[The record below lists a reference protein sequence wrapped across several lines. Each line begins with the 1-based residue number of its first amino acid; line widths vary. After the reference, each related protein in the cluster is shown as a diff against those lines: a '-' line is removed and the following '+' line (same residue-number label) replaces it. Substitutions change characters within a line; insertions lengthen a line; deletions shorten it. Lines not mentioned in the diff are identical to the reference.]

1 MKPYLEGN
9 ELSDLLMDLAEEL
22 DVPPSKYEEA
32 AAHYSAV
39 GEWLN
44 ADGTQLA
51 SYGPVIYPQGSFGLG
66 TAVRPIGNGE
76 YDVDAVCLLEK
87 PPAWLDQRRLKV
99 MVGDRLKAHETY
111 RRLLEPE
118 GRRCWTLKYSDA
130 SKFHLDVLPAVPHR
144 LFGHQ
149 EAIHTTDKHEPPT
162 FWGDSNPKGYQAWFK
177 DQMKVV
183 FARQRERAAFAKT
196 ASVEDIPEYEI
207 RTPLQRLIQI
217 LKRHRD
223 LHYGHDDDKPISI
236 IITTLAAR
244 AYDNEPDLHQAMVKV
259 IPGMKSHITFQ
270 NGVPQIPNPV
280 IPTEN
285 FADKWRTHPRKQT
298 IFFEWLARVE
308 AFGRSLAEASSAM
321 EVQAVLDAHFGVD
334 VAKATMT
341 RSASRKNRLAKIARP
356 LVTQPSRT
364 AGILMPRVLTW
375 HPDFSVAHR
384 EKPGWLVE
392 NPRRVQLTA
401 RVLSGPGAGRS
412 LENGS
417 TVSKGCRLR
426 FEVNNQPDSTESV
439 HWQVVNTGREA
450 ADKRELRGQMIP
462 PGKTWREEP
471 TAYAGRHW
479 VECFFVKT
487 NRRGMAECTARSGE
501 FVVHIE

>member
-44 ADGTQLA
+44 ADGSQLA
-51 SYGPVIYPQGSFGLG
+51 SYGPVIYSQGSFGLG
-66 TAVRPIGNGE
+66 TAVRPIGDGD

-87 PPAWLDQRRLKV
+87 PPAGLDQRRLKV
-99 MVGDRLKAHETY
+99 MIGDRLKAHETY

-130 SKFHLDVLPAVPHR
+130 SRFHLDVLPAVPHR
-144 LFGHQ
+144 LFDHQ
-149 EAIHTTDKHEPPT
+149 EAIHITDKHEPPT

-177 DQMKVV
+177 DQMKVI
-183 FARQRERAAFAKT
+183 FTRQRERAALAKT

-223 LHYGHDDDKPISI
+223 LHYGYDDDKPISI

-259 IPGMKSHITFQ
+259 IPGMKSQITFQ

-285 FADKWRTHPRKQT
+285 FADKWQKHPQKQV
-298 IFFEWLARVE
+298 IFFKWLDEVE
-308 AFGRSLAEASSAM
+308 SFGRDLASASSPQ
-321 EVQAVLDAHFGVD
+321 ELESVLDGYFGKD
-334 VAKATMT
+334 IATSTMT
-341 RSASRKNRLAKIARP
+341 KVATRKNPLSKVPVVSGLQKSRP
-356 LVTQPSRT
+356 S
-364 AGILMPRVLTW
+364 GILMPRFLTW
-375 HPDFSVAHR
+375 VAPYAVPHR
-384 EKPGWLVE
+384 KEPGWIAEQVKPLQMNAWISGGPE
-392 NPRRVQLTA
+392 GRRQLRNGET
-401 RVLSGPGAGRS
+401 VPKGRS
-412 LENGS
+412 LQ
-417 TVSKGCRLR
+417 
-426 FEVNNQPDSTESV
+426 FEVSEQPYSTETA

-450 ADKRELRGQMIP
+450 ADKQQLRGEMLAT
-462 PGKTWREEP
+462 GRKSREES
-471 TAYAGRHW
+471 TSYTGTHW

-487 NRRGMAECTARSGE
+487 NSRGVLECTARSGE